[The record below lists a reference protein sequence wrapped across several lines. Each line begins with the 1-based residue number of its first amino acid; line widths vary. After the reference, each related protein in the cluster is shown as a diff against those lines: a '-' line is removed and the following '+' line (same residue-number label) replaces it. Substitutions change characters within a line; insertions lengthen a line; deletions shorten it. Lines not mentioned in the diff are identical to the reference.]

1 MRKEKKMQPQRR
13 GDAETDAEKYKI
25 KLIFSSS
32 LLRVFLRASVSP
44 RLHFLFLFL
53 IATTVM
59 AAEQNSGLQ
68 SVPVADV
75 KIADGFWKD
84 KIEVVRDKTI
94 PHNFMECDTH
104 GRFRNFDRAAGVLD
118 GTWEGKY
125 FFDDSDPYKT
135 IEGAAYVLM
144 QKRDPELEKQ
154 IDDIAAKVKAAQ
166 MKDGYVDTWYQVKIG
181 TDKRFTQEKDY
192 HETYVAGHLIEAAV
206 AYYEATGKKNLL
218 DIAIKF
224 ADCIDSNF
232 GPGKRLDPPGHEEI
246 ELALVKLYGV
256 TNEPRYLKLAEWF
269 VAQRGE
275 TAGRATNRDYDQ
287 DQLPVKEQREIV
299 GHAVRAMYLYCGVAD
314 IARITGDKDYFT
326 TMDSIWHDVVDR
338 KMYVTGGIGPSGRN
352 EGFTVPYD
360 LPNDSA
366 YAETCAGIGL
376 GLWNQRLT
384 LMHAD
389 GKYGDVLER
398 GMYNGI
404 LSGISLEGTKFFYV
418 NPLSSRGNHHREAW
432 FDCPCCPPNVER
444 FIASIG
450 ERIYAFDEN
459 QILVNQF
466 IASDTT
472 VKLAKSSVKLSQRTN
487 YPWDGD
493 VKINV
498 SAEPAE
504 QFPIKVRIPGWCEG
518 ASISVNGQKIEKLD
532 VNNGYASLDRKWNA
546 GDEIEVNFPMPV
558 KRVYADSHVDADVG
572 RVAIQRGP
580 IIYTLEGVD
589 NAGTVRN
596 LVLPKDAQMT
606 SEFRKDLLGGV
617 SVVKGQAM
625 AVMDEDAAHDV
636 KKDFVAVPYYAW
648 DNRSPGQMIVWLAE
662 DRKVAEIPR
671 DANVKISASYVHAT
685 LEALDDRLV
694 PKSSV
699 DFNVANFDFWPR
711 KGTTEWVQ
719 YDFKEPQTI
728 GSSEVYWFDDTGHGE
743 CRAPKAWKLMYK
755 DGDGWK
761 DVQKASG
768 YGVELNQFNKVMFDS
783 VTTKAVRMEVEL
795 PEKFSAGIFE
805 WRVGK

>member
-1 MRKEKKMQPQRR
+1 
-13 GDAETDAEKYKI
+13 
-25 KLIFSSS
+25 
-32 LLRVFLRASVSP
+32 
-44 RLHFLFLFL
+44 
-53 IATTVM
+53 M

-68 SVPVADV
+68 SVPVAEV

-94 PHNFMECDTH
+94 AHNFMECDTH
-104 GRFRNFDRAAGVLD
+104 GRFRNFDRAAGVL
-118 GTWEGKY
+118 GGAWEGKY

-154 IDDIAAKVKAAQ
+154 IDDIAKRVAAAQ

-181 TDKRFTQEKDY
+181 IDKRFTQEKDF

-206 AYYEATGKKNLL
+206 AYFEATGKRNLL

-224 ADCIDSNF
+224 ADCIDHNF

-246 ELALVKLYGV
+246 ELALVKLYHV

-275 TAGRATNRDYDQ
+275 TEGRATNRDYDQ

-314 IARITGDKDYFT
+314 LARITGDKDYFT

-352 EGFTVPYD
+352 EGFTVAYD

-389 GKYGDVLER
+389 GKYADVVER

-404 LSGISLEGTKFFYV
+404 LSGISLDGTKFFYV
-418 NPLSSRGNHHREAW
+418 NPLSSRGDHHREAW

-450 ERIYAFDEN
+450 ERVYAFDAN

-466 IASDTT
+466 ISSDTT
-472 VKLAKSSVKLSQRTN
+472 VKLAKTAVKLSQRTN

-493 VKINV
+493 VKITVN
-498 SAEPAE
+498 AEPAE
-504 QFPIKVRIPGWCEG
+504 QFLIKVRIPGWCEG
-518 ASISVNGQKIEKLD
+518 ASIAVNGQKMEKLD
-532 VNNGYASLDRKWNA
+532 VSNGYASVDRKWGA
-546 GDEIEVNFPMPV
+546 GDVVEVNFPMPV
-558 KRVYADSHVDADVG
+558 KRVYADPHVDADVG
-572 RVAIQRGP
+572 RVTIGRGP
-580 IIYTLEGVD
+580 IIYALEGVD
-589 NAGTVRN
+589 NERAVRN
-596 LVLPKDAQMT
+596 LVLPKDAEMT

-617 SVVKGQAM
+617 TVVKGTAT
-625 AVMDEDAAHDV
+625 AVMDEDPAHDV

-719 YDFKEPQTI
+719 YDFKEPRTVS
-728 GSSEVYWFDDTGHGE
+728 SSEVYWFDDTGHGE
-743 CRAPKAWKLMYK
+743 CRVPVSWRLLYK
-755 DGDGWK
+755 DGEAWK
-761 DVQKASG
+761 PVEKASE
-768 YGVELNQFNKVMFDS
+768 YGVGLNQFNKVTFEA
-783 VTTKAVRMEVEL
+783 VTTKTVRMEVKL